1 MRIAVAGANQLTA
14 DAAAELGAAG
24 GNAVDACVAAALV
37 AMLTEVGV
45 CALGAGG
52 FVTVWTAEGN
62 PVTIDGYMEMPG
74 RGLPPDAF
82 GGGDHRVQMDYG
94 GGLETIIGAGSV
106 ATPGGLA
113 ALAKAVDLFGTA
125 PWSEV
130 MGPVQDVARNGF
142 PLSGASDFYFSFAAE
157 AVFGVDP
164 RSRAVVIKEDGT
176 WLRKGET
183 VLVPDLAPTLEAIA
197 AEGADLFY
205 RGEVGA
211 MISDHL
217 LANGGIL
224 TRQDLEEYEAR
235 LREPIHTLFD
245 GWEVATN
252 PGPAIGGAAT
262 TAMLRLAGPRCFD
275 LTDAEHVDRA
285 IAAQRAVM
293 RFRRS
298 NLDGSDH
305 PDVDRLLAL
314 SAAGSWDA
322 LMGSPSTIHVSAV
335 DAAGTACSITMS
347 AGYGSGV
354 IAPGTGIWLNNSL
367 GEIELNAA
375 GYHAQTPG
383 TRLVSNMAP
392 TVARDTEG
400 DVLAIGTPGADRITT
415 ALQLT
420 LLGYLHGGHAL
431 EEAVA
436 APRLH
441 VELGE
446 GDEYSVAHEPGVAV
460 SDGHVVRPFDD
471 LSMYFGGVT
480 AAVRR
485 ADGSLVAAA
494 DPRRDGSVVVL

>member
-1 MRIAVAGANQLTA
+1 MRIAAAGANQLTA
-14 DAAAELGAAG
+14 DAAAALGAAG

-45 CALGAGG
+45 CSLGAGG

-74 RGLPPDAF
+74 RGLPADAF
-82 GGGDHRVQMDYG
+82 GGGDHRVTMDYG

-113 ALAKAVDLFGTA
+113 ALARAVDLFGTA
-125 PWSEV
+125 PWAEV
-130 MGPVQDVARNGF
+130 VGPVLDVARSGF
-142 PLSGASDFYFSFAAE
+142 PLSGASDYYFSFSAE
-157 AVFGVDP
+157 SVFGVDP
-164 RSRAVVIKEDGT
+164 RSRAIVIKDDGDRVRRGDT
-176 WLRKGET
+176 I
-183 VLVPDLAPTLEAIA
+183 VVPDLPQTLEAIA
-197 AEGADLFY
+197 AEGVDLFY
-205 RGEVGA
+205 RGELGA

-224 TRQDLEEYEAR
+224 TRRDLAEYEAR

-252 PGPAIGGAAT
+252 PGPAIGGAAM

-275 LTDAEHVDRA
+275 LGDAEHSDRA

-298 NLDGSDH
+298 ELDGADH
-305 PDVDRLLAL
+305 PDVERLLAL

-367 GEIELNAA
+367 GEVELNAA
-375 GYHAQTPG
+375 GYHAQQPG

-392 TVARDTEG
+392 TVARDAAG

-431 EEAVA
+431 DEAVA

-446 GDEYSVAHEPGVAV
+446 GEEYTVAHEPGVAV
-460 SDGHVVRPFDD
+460 SDGHDARPFEA
-471 LSMYFGGVT
+471 LSMYFGGVG

-494 DPRRDGSVVVL
+494 DPRRDGGTAVG

>member
-45 CALGAGG
+45 CALGGGG
-52 FVTVWTAEGN
+52 FVTVWTADGN

-74 RGLPPDAF
+74 RGLPEDAF
-82 GGGDHRVQMDYG
+82 GGGDTRVTMAYG
-94 GGLETIIGAGSV
+94 GGLDTIIGAGSV

-125 PWSEV
+125 PWEDV
-130 MGPVQDVARNGF
+130 MAPVQEIARAGF
-142 PLSGASDFYFSFAAE
+142 PLSGASDFYLQFSAE
-157 AVFGVDP
+157 TVFGVDP
-164 RSRAVVIKEDGT
+164 RSREIVLKNGGARVEEGDRIVVPE
-176 WLRKGET
+176 L
-183 VLVPDLAPTLEAIA
+183 PQTLEAVA

-205 RGEVGA
+205 RGELGA

-217 LANGGIL
+217 VSNGGIL
-224 TRQDLEEYEAR
+224 TRRDLSEYEAR
-235 LREPIHTLFD
+235 LREPIHTLFG

-252 PGPAIGGAAT
+252 PGPAIGGAAM

-275 LTDAEHVDRA
+275 LSDAAHADRA
-285 IAAQRAVM
+285 IAAQHAVM

-298 NLDGSDH
+298 HLDGADH

-375 GYHAQTPG
+375 GYHAQAPG

-392 TVARDTEG
+392 TVARDGEG

-420 LLGYLHGGHAL
+420 LLGYLHGGHGL

-446 GDEYSVAHEPGVAV
+446 GEDYSVAHEPGVAI
-460 SDGHVVRPFDD
+460 SDGHHARPFDG
-471 LSMYFGGVT
+471 LGMYFGGV
-480 AAVRR
+480 AGAVRR
-485 ADGSLVAAA
+485 ADGRLEAAA
-494 DPRRDGSVVVL
+494 DPRRDGGVAVG